1 MTSAPPVAQRPADL
15 VEKVAAQFIAELQQ
29 GFLADRPAA
38 VSTLAQ
44 LRRGAG
50 KLPAEVPDL
59 WGVTGTE
66 RLFGN
71 DVLTASERQAARAEA
86 AYFMAVTLYALHQ
99 QSRGTPMHRRGTDL
113 GQAVRRLMKPG
124 EIDEAIRRRFVR
136 VGTAAT
142 SQILA
147 YRLREVISL
156 LRGAGIPLDYGRL
169 ARQLYQSQTPDGMSQ
184 IRRDWGRS
192 FHTYKADADHSATGT
207 NNNKHSA
214 GDRHGDKDSDND
226 SDSDSDKD
234 VV

>member
-1 MTSAPPVAQRPADL
+1 VEEVAGR
-15 VEKVAAQFIAELQQ
+15 FIAELQQ
-29 GFLADRPAA
+29 GFLTDRPAA
-38 VSTLAQ
+38 VAALAQ

-50 KLPAEVPDL
+50 KLPADVPEL

-71 DVLTASERQAARAEA
+71 DVLAANEWQAARAET
-86 AYFMAVTLYALHQ
+86 AYFVTVTLYALHQ
-99 QSRGTPMHRRGTDL
+99 QSQGTPMHHRGIDL

-142 SQILA
+142 PEILA

-156 LRGAGIPLDYGRL
+156 LRGQGVPLDYGRL
-169 ARQLYQSQTPDGMSQ
+169 ARQLYKAQTPDGMSQ

-192 FHTYKADADHSATGT
+192 FHTYKADADDNATG
-207 NNNKHSA
+207 NGS
-214 GDRHGDKDSDND
+214 DKDSD
-226 SDSDSDKD
+226 KD
-234 VV
+234 TV